1 MEGFLGHG
9 WEALLGPVGVL
20 LVLVPVLDFDSSPF
34 STVLMA
40 DCCQALRSSVTRGS
54 SMVRNGEVLGVNSWR
69 CSTTTL
75 FWVHVLTVE
84 LLLNLRL
91 LTLSEGVTVTV
102 EQ

>member
-1 MEGFLGHG
+1 MEGFLWHG
-9 WEALLGPVGVL
+9 REALLGPDGVL
-20 LVLVPVLDFDSSPF
+20 LGFVAVLGSDSSPF
-34 STVLMA
+34 LTAPRA
-40 DCCQALRSSVTRGS
+40 DCCQTFKSSVSKGS
-54 SMVRNGEVLGVNSWR
+54 SIVRNGEVLGVNSWR

-91 LTLSEGVTVTV
+91 LALSEGVTVTV